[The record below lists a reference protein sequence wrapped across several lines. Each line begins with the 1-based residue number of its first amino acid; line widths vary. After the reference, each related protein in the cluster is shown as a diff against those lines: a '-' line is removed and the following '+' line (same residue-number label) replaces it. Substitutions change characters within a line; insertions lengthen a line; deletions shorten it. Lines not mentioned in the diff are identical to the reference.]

1 MDPFLKQVQ
10 DGGVIGAGGAG
21 FPTYVKLDC
30 QVDLVLANGA
40 ECEPLLY
47 KDQVLMQCWAD
58 ELAAGMLLAM
68 KQVGAS
74 RGVIGIKK
82 KNTDTIAVLQASL
95 PDLIELYLMEDVYPA
110 GDEVEMVYEVTGKRI
125 PSGGLPKEIGVMVN
139 NIESFINVFRASKG
153 IPVTE
158 TMVTVHGE
166 VVRPYTAWL
175 PVGITYQQAIDLAG
189 GITCDEFVVVE
200 GGPMMGS
207 VTQDLTQPVTKISS
221 GLLVLPRESR
231 IARFKMRSEDELLRI
246 GKAAC
251 DQCSMCSS
259 MCPRGLLG
267 YPIQPHLAMRGL
279 QASGDNHLSYTLAA
293 QACSGCNLCTMWSCP
308 EGLDPSRVCG
318 ITKRDLRDSNQ
329 LLSPQ
334 ELQAQT
340 TDVHPL
346 REYRGVPTKRLTRR
360 LELTEY
366 ALKKA
371 KFVEFDDLLQQSRQ
385 QSRLQPVVISQVKI
399 PLSQHIGKPATAVV
413 KVGDSVK
420 KGQLIGQADAEALSV
435 SVHASIDGKVTA
447 VSNVVVIERILE
459 KS

>member
-1 MDPFLKQVQ
+1 MDPFLQQIQ

-30 QVDLVLANGA
+30 QVEWVLANGA

-47 KDQVLMQCWAD
+47 KDQVLMQRWAK
-58 ELAAGMLLAM
+58 ELFGGMLLAM
-68 KQVGAS
+68 HQVGAS

-82 KNTDTIAVLQASL
+82 KNADTIAVLQASL
-95 PDLIELYLMEDVYPA
+95 PDTIELLLMEDVYPA
-110 GDEVEMVYEVTGKRI
+110 GDEVELVYEATGKRI
-125 PSGGLPKEIGVMVN
+125 PSGGLPKDIGVMVN
-139 NIESFINVFRASKG
+139 NIESFINVFRAAQG
-153 IPVTE
+153 MPVTD

-166 VVRPYTAWL
+166 VRQPYTAWL
-175 PVGITYQQAIDLAG
+175 PVGMSYQQAIDLAG
-189 GITCDEFVVVE
+189 GITCGEFVVVE

-207 VTQDLTQPVTKISS
+207 VTEDLSQPVTKVSS

-231 IARFKMRSEDELLRI
+231 IARIKTRSEQDLRRI

-267 YPIQPHLAMRGL
+267 YPIKPHLAMRAL
-279 QASGDNHLSYTLAA
+279 QVSGTNNLSYALAA

-318 ITKRDLRDSNQ
+318 TTKRELRDNNQ
-329 LLSPQ
+329 LMSPQ
-334 ELQAQT
+334 QLQAKT

-360 LELTEY
+360 LELAEY
-366 ALKKA
+366 ALTKA
-371 KFVEFDDLLQQSRQ
+371 AFVELDKALEAD
-385 QSRLQPVVISQVKI
+385 VCQVSI
-399 PLSQHIGKPATAVV
+399 PLSQHIGKPAMAAV
-413 KVGDSVK
+413 KVGDSVA
-420 KGQLIGQADAEALSV
+420 KGQLIGRAVPQALSV
-435 SVHASIDGKVTA
+435 SVHASISGKVIS
-447 VSNVVVIERILE
+447 VSDVIVIERE
-459 KS
+459 K